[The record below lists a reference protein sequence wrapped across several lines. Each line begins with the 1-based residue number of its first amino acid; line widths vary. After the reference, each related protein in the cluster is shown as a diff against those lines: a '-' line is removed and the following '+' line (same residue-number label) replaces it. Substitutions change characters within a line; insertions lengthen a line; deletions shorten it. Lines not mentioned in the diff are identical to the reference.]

1 MVLFVFA
8 TNGNT
13 KPLDSEMPEN
23 YLPELAKVLKELP
36 QKSSLLEE
44 EHLRVEESS
53 GLSKIAHSA
62 SGFKLSVNLQGQSIH
77 EDRPNQEFY
86 HRYRFLGSAS
96 LRKPIF
102 HWGALQAE
110 REIGKTEEIRA
121 SFRFRNLERRLESQV
136 RTHYQDLI
144 VSKYEIQ
151 LAEETL
157 SIAKQNQE
165 DLIKREELGLIT
177 SLSVDEA
184 VAIRIKQEILLSN
197 LKNQFSMQSNLFDD
211 FIDSDQNLTFERTS
225 SFLDFCNNHKFANN
239 LPVFVSSIS
248 FHEIEELKMEVENE
262 KRRILIAESELKP
275 KFNLIGGIYQDQV
288 ALADNR
294 ENLTRNNLL
303 VGVEANWAI
312 WDSEKSKGKKEV
324 ALAKKRRHELTIERL
339 SRSLRIEMETLR
351 ASLVS
356 AGRNIEMNRKLVKV
370 AENRYEK
377 SMIEFELN
385 RITPI
390 SHFETR
396 TSLDRSRLNLLLAV
410 MNYQKTKDQ
419 YLTRISFQGRN

>member
-1 MVLFVFA
+1 
-8 TNGNT
+8 
-13 KPLDSEMPEN
+13 
-23 YLPELAKVLKELP
+23 
-36 QKSSLLEE
+36 
-44 EHLRVEESS
+44 
-53 GLSKIAHSA
+53 
-62 SGFKLSVNLQGQSIH
+62 
-77 EDRPNQEFY
+77 
-86 HRYRFLGSAS
+86 
-96 LRKPIF
+96 
-102 HWGALQAE
+102 
-110 REIGKTEEIRA
+110 
-121 SFRFRNLERRLESQV
+121 
-136 RTHYQDLI
+136 
-144 VSKYEIQ
+144 
-151 LAEETL
+151 
-157 SIAKQNQE
+157 
-165 DLIKREELGLIT
+165 
-177 SLSVDEA
+177 
-184 VAIRIKQEILLSN
+184 
-197 LKNQFSMQSNLFDD
+197 
-211 FIDSDQNLTFERTS
+211 
-225 SFLDFCNNHKFANN
+225 
-239 LPVFVSSIS
+239 
-248 FHEIEELKMEVENE
+248 MEVENE

-370 AENRYEK
+370 AENRYGK

-385 RITPI
+385 RIVI

-410 MNYQKTKDQ
+410 MNYQDKRP